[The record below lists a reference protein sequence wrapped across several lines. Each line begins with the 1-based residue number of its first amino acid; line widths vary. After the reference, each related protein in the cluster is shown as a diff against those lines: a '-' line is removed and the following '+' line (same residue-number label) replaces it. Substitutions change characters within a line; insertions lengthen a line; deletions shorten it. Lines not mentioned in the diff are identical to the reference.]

1 MKRAWSKIAMVVLA
15 LGLAGTLVGC
25 ESQPLHEACPLDG
38 EVVDKGVCNGTTG
51 TVSCVVKHHPQCD
64 QQICLSYFSNPP
76 ICTKPCTTAAD
87 CPTGAVPDICYTY
100 AEADPKTGTPAE
112 KYCVPGDMK
121 TGSTSK

>member
-1 MKRAWSKIAMVVLA
+1 MKRWWSA
-15 LGLAGTLVGC
+15 GLAVMACGAAMALSAC
-25 ESQPLHEACPLDG
+25 ESQPLHESCPLDD
-38 EVVDKGVCNGTTG
+38 EVVGKGVCNGTTG

-64 QQICLSYFSNPP
+64 QQVCLSYFSNAP

-87 CPTGAVPDICYTY
+87 CPSGAVPDICYTY
-100 AEADPKTGTPAE
+100 AEADPKTGAPAE